1 MRKIAMAAAILVA
14 LQVTSAAGGCGM
26 TDKPERA
33 FALAGPTVLRTG
45 RTVVPVTMNRGLAQP
60 GAGRPTI
67 VIEGLRFDSPPG
79 VLYELYLQNRSGRR
93 ALLGVVNFF
102 NHGAGYGG
110 GDAGAAASTQS
121 FDATE
126 ALRALGGRA
135 TALVFEP
142 STGVAGSK
150 GAANPAANVR
160 FTAASIELR

>member
-1 MRKIAMAAAILVA
+1 MRGIAMAAALLA
-14 LQVTSAAGGCGM
+14 MLQVASAAGGCGM
-26 TDKPERA
+26 TDKPQGRLV
-33 FALAGPTVLRTG
+33 LAGPTVLGAG
-45 RTVVPVTMNRGLAQP
+45 RTVVPIAMNRALAQTR
-60 GAGRPTI
+60 AGRPTL

-110 GDAGAAASTQS
+110 GDAGAAAFAQS
-121 FDATE
+121 FDATD

-142 STGVAGSK
+142 STGVPGSRV
-150 GAANPAANVR
+150 AANPAANVR